1 MSSARLRL
9 SHAWQASTTQRR
21 PPAGVANLRGELLTA
36 GADVGLEAL
45 ADGELADVVV
55 VVAAV
60 ETEPLGVVLVGD
72 RPGDR
77 DRGEGLL

>member
-1 MSSARLRL
+1 MAGLDDP
-9 SHAWQASTTQRR
+9 APGA
-21 PPAGVANLRGELLTA
+21 PAGIANPLCQLLA
-36 GADVGLEAL
+36 ACADVRLKAL
-45 ADGELADVVV
+45 AGGELADVVV

-60 ETEPLGVVLVGD
+60 EAQSLRVILGGD

>member
-1 MSSARLRL
+1 VP
-9 SHAWQASTTQRR
+9 AW
-21 PPAGVANLRGELLTA
+21 VANLLRQLLAA

-45 ADGELADVVV
+45 VDRKLADVVV

-60 ETEPLGVVLVGD
+60 QAKPLWVILVWD
-72 RPGDR
+72 RPADR